1 MTDSWNAEQMS
12 RLRTSVLRRS
22 VRRFRVALRHL
33 GDRKTAPVE
42 RLRRGLRA
50 MKRELARRGSQEAP
64 RPSAERGDGA
74 ASRPA
79 RAPRSH
85 ASRSHASRSHA
96 SAARSASRSSQAA
109 AGGGGEEDTPLPP
122 SAEGGDDETPAP
134 SMSEPIWRLIPH
146 LSGTSSKVVAVLSG
160 EGVVRHQS
168 APIKWLLG
176 FDAEEFIGKPLR
188 AFLCDGSRERAR
200 EAIARMAR
208 AEEKFDCWRL
218 EFQTASGGSLW
229 LEGMASN
236 FLRDPRLGGI
246 LVYWRELAG

>member
-1 MTDSWNAEQMS
+1 MGMMRTSRRAPLSSGKARSLMMTDSWNAEQMS

-64 RPSAERGDGA
+64 RPSAERGDE
-74 ASRPA
+74 R
-79 RAPRSH
+79 
-85 ASRSHASRSHA
+85 
-96 SAARSASRSSQAA
+96 
-109 AGGGGEEDTPLPP
+109 
-122 SAEGGDDETPAP
+122 EGGDDETPAP

>member
-1 MTDSWNAEQMS
+1 
-12 RLRTSVLRRS
+12 
-22 VRRFRVALRHL
+22 
-33 GDRKTAPVE
+33 
-42 RLRRGLRA
+42 
-50 MKRELARRGSQEAP
+50 
-64 RPSAERGDGA
+64 
-74 ASRPA
+74 
-79 RAPRSH
+79 
-85 ASRSHASRSHA
+85 
-96 SAARSASRSSQAA
+96 
-109 AGGGGEEDTPLPP
+109 
-122 SAEGGDDETPAP
+122 
-134 SMSEPIWRLIPH
+134 MSEPIWRLIPH